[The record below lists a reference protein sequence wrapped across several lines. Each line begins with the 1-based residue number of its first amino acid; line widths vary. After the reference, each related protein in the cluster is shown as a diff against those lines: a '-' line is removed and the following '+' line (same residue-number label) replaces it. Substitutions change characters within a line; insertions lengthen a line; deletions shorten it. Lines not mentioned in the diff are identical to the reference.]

1 MNEKELRQKVVETAI
16 GYLGA
21 VQGSKKHKSIID
33 TFNKSGLCKRYKM
46 TYNDAWCQAF
56 ASTIG
61 ILCDMSDI
69 IPVECSCPKA
79 IKLWQKL
86 GRWQEKDSYVPNIGD
101 FIYYDWQDDGIGD
114 NKGASDHVGI
124 VVGVTSKT
132 IKVIEGN
139 YSTLKKVAYRTINI
153 DGKFIRGF
161 GLPNY
166 AKKVTKEPA
175 KKPTTS
181 KEPVKKP
188 SKEPVKTAIS
198 AKSFDKKLSGNYVT
212 TSKLNLRTKPG
223 VLNDETLMLTIPKND
238 KVVCYGYYTLVDG
251 VKWYLV
257 VYKDTVGFCSSKYLK
272 KA

>member
-1 MNEKELRQKVVETAI
+1 MINLNEKELRQKVVSTAI
-16 GYLGA
+16 KYLGA

-33 TFNKSGLCKRYKM
+33 TFNDSGLCKRYKM

-56 ASTIG
+56 ASAIG

-86 GRWQEKDSYVPNIGD
+86 GRWHEKDSYVPNIGD
-101 FIYYDWQDDGIGD
+101 FIYYDWQDSGVGD

-139 YSTLKKVAYRTINI
+139 YSTLKKVAYRTISI

-181 KEPVKKP
+181 NN
-188 SKEPVKTAIS
+188 KTAIG

-212 TSKLNLRTKPG
+212 TTGLNLRTKPG
-223 VLNDETLMLTIPKND
+223 VLNDKTLILTMPKGS

-251 VKWYLV
+251 IKWYLV